1 MPQAKKELRDF
12 RNINVTADEAAK
24 FLGLSRATFYRLIEA
39 GSIPKSKDGEYI
51 LGEIV
56 ESYWRS
62 QFDSEGLLAA
72 KTRLTTATAEIQE
85 LKLSQERGELVRS
98 SAVMKVWCDNV
109 LRAKTKLLSLPAKIS
124 PELLGQE
131 LNVIE
136 LKLANEIDE
145 ALKELAAYNVE
156 QVKRVEQ

>member
-1 MPQAKKELRDF
+1 MNPKKNR
-12 RNINVTADEAAK
+12 RNYYAEEVSAIEAAD
-24 FLGLSRATFYRLIEA
+24 FLRLPERTFYKLVED
-39 GSIPKSKDGEYI
+39 GVIPKVDEGVYV
-51 LGEIV
+51 LGDV
-56 ESYWRS
+56 VHAYWRS

-156 QVKRVEQ
+156 QVKRIEQ